1 MYMMLKSHLSF
12 GLLAYV
18 LLFMN
23 SIAIPFL
30 GTLNR
35 PSMAATVLFLIGLII
50 PDIDSQNSHVS
61 RKVPIVHSITNMF
74 TRHRGFVHSIF
85 TGILIAI
92 GIGFLLN
99 INNYDL
105 AIAGWFFIGYL
116 IHLSTDAL
124 TPHGVK
130 PFAPFSPYTIRGPIR
145 SGSNHEKIISLV
157 VYSAALLLI
166 ARNFTTLL

>member
-1 MYMMLKSHLSF
+1 
-12 GLLAYV
+12 
-18 LLFMN
+18 MN

>member
-1 MYMMLKSHLSF
+1 MMFKSHLSF

-35 PSMAATVLFLIGLII
+35 PGMAATVFFLFGLIL
-50 PDIDSQNSHVS
+50 PDVDSPHSHVS
-61 RKVPIVHSITNMF
+61 RKVPAIHSIANMF
-74 TRHRGFVHSIF
+74 TKHRGLVHSIF
-85 TGILIAI
+85 TGILITI

-99 INNYDL
+99 LGSYDL
-105 AIAGWFFIGYL
+105 AIAGWFLIGYL

-166 ARNFTTLL
+166 AKNFTTLL

>member
-1 MYMMLKSHLSF
+1 MMFKSHLSF

-23 SIAIPFL
+23 SVAIPFL
-30 GTLNR
+30 GTLNK
-35 PSMAATVLFLIGLII
+35 PGMAATLFFLIGLIV
-50 PDIDSQNSHVS
+50 PDIDSPNSHVS
-61 RKVPIVHSITNMF
+61 RKAPVLHSITKLF
-74 TRHRGFVHSIF
+74 ARHRGFVHSIF
-85 TGILIAI
+85 TGLLLTI

-99 INNYDL
+99 LNNYNL

-116 IHLSTDAL
+116 IHLGTDAL

-145 SGSNHEKIISLV
+145 SGSNHEKIISLA

>member
-1 MYMMLKSHLSF
+1 MFKSHLSF

-23 SIAIPFL
+23 SITLPFL
-30 GTLNR
+30 GTLNP
-35 PSMAATVLFLIGLII
+35 PSIAATILFLIGLIL
-50 PDIDSQNSHVS
+50 PDIDSPNSHVS

-85 TGILIAI
+85 TGILISV

-99 INNYDL
+99 LNNYDL

-130 PFAPFSPYTIRGPIR
+130 LFAPFSPYTLRGPIR

-157 VYSAALLLI
+157 VYSAAILLI

>member
-1 MYMMLKSHLSF
+1 MMLKSHLSF

>member
-1 MYMMLKSHLSF
+1 MMLKSHLSF

-145 SGSNHEKIISLV
+145 SGSNHEQIISLV

>member
-1 MYMMLKSHLSF
+1 
-12 GLLAYV
+12 
-18 LLFMN
+18 MN

-30 GTLNR
+30 GTLNH
-35 PSMAATVLFLIGLII
+35 PGMAATVFFLFGLIL
-50 PDIDSQNSHVS
+50 PDVDSPHSHVS
-61 RKVPIVHSITNMF
+61 RRVPAIHSIANMF
-74 TRHRGFVHSIF
+74 TKHRGLVHSIF
-85 TGILIAI
+85 TGILITI
-92 GIGFLLN
+92 GIGFFLN
-99 INNYDL
+99 LGSYDL
-105 AIAGWFFIGYL
+105 AIAGWFLIGYL

-166 ARNFTTLL
+166 AKNFTTFL

>member
-1 MYMMLKSHLSF
+1 MLKSHLSF